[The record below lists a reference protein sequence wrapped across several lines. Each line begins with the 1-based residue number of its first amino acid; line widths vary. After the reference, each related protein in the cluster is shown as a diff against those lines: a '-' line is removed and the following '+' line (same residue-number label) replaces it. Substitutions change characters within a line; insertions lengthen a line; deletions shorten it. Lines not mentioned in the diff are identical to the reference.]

1 MESDEGRLL
10 LGGFAEENLP
20 RPAPFT
26 RSNSGKVS
34 STPRHTRRGFASAL
48 RRRYAEESPVNLHV
62 HWEPLLS
69 LGPRIFA
76 LVKQDQAL
84 DEQLICW
91 VRVIVVFSRKFSFI
105 ICVLRRCRSALSR
118 TRGQCC
124 ERRGPHLLSRHCQLW
139 RIPSH
144 SLILSHALCCALT
157 FVSCAHT
164 TPRASAHLFPRRARS
179 RPGRHRS
186 RARAVLGKQSHAV
199 QFVDP
204 LLEFLDAL
212 RGVVRHREGGRVRRQ
227 FAESAPHTLAGTPQR
242 TPRRR
247 RRDLWIRGTLPAC
260 PHSRSA
266 PPPRRRRRHAGSR
279 GLPRGDRTR
288 RSIRFF
294 FRWCSPRAVSPGE
307 GKSF

>member
-212 RGVVRHREGGRVRRQ
+212 RGVVRHREGGRVSDASSRR
-227 FAESAPHTLAGTPQR
+227 ARHTRSPGRLSARRAAAAATCGFGGRCQLALTHEAH
-242 TPRRR
+242 RRR
-247 RRDLWIRGTLPAC
+247 AAAGATR
-260 PHSRSA
+260 A
-266 PPPRRRRRHAGSR
+266 PAGSR
-279 GLPRGDRTR
+279 AVIALGDRFD
-288 RSIRFF
+288 FF
-294 FRWCSPRAVSPGE
+294 FGGLA
-307 GKSF
+307 